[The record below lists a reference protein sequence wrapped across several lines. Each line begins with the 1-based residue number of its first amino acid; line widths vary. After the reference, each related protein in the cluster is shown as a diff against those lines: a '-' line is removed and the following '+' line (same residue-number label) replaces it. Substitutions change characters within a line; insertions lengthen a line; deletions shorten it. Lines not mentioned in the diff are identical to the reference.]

1 VSGFAGII
9 STDEA
14 TRDSTLLER
23 MVSVL
28 AFRGPDGVEI
38 SMHPGA
44 GFCFTFLRT
53 GPAPQCSHQPCSLD
67 GRVWLIGDVRL
78 DAREDLRRQIEE
90 RGGSVPRDATDEEL
104 ILRTWSQRGEGC
116 LADLLGDF
124 AFALW
129 DATARRLLCVRD
141 LLGLRPFY
149 YAHAGDHLY
158 FSNTLAVLRL
168 APGVSS
174 TLDPTFIGDFLLQ
187 EWCSDA
193 ARTVY
198 RDIRRVPPGHALDYS
213 NGRVQ
218 LSRYATLPIEQPLA
232 LARPE
237 EYVEQFR
244 FLLEQAVRDRCP
256 SGPAAVFLSGGL
268 DSTSVAAVAVA
279 QAKRNSLPLDLR
291 AYTIDCRP
299 LFEDEEGRLASL
311 VAESLGIPIEV
322 LSSASWLPYA
332 GWDDP
337 QVRTPEP
344 FHDPFLALS
353 RLQYQHIAAHARVA
367 FSGYGGDD
375 VLSGQAWPYLL
386 YLLRRRRFGAIA
398 GAFGGYILK
407 QRRIPPLRGGFRTK
421 LRRWTGRAKPF
432 AEYPQWLDP
441 QFAKEQNLRERWLE
455 LHQPPQNSHPLH
467 PIAYFGLTSD
477 FWSSASETEDG
488 GWTGVAVESRAPLLD
503 QRMLRFL
510 LRMPP
515 VPWCM
520 EKELLRRGTIDLLP
534 QEIRLRPKTPLLGDS
549 LKILAENGTWSPLP
563 LPAPAVETTAYV
575 NWKQLDATLGNAE
588 GSFLWLNLRAVSLNH
603 WLKSIENDRGI
614 R

>member
-1 VSGFAGII
+1 
-9 STDEA
+9 
-14 TRDSTLLER
+14 
-23 MVSVL
+23 MVSAM
-28 AFRGPDGVEI
+28 AFRGLDGVQI
-38 SMHPGA
+38 STHAGA

-78 DAREDLRRQIEE
+78 DAREDLRRQIEQS
-90 RGGSVPRDATDEEL
+90 GGSVPRDATDEEL
-104 ILRTWSQRGEGC
+104 ILRTWSQRGEEC
-116 LADLLGDF
+116 FTDLVGDF

-129 DATARRLLCVRD
+129 DAGARRLLCVRD
-141 LLGLRPFY
+141 LMGLRPFY

-158 FSNTLAVLRL
+158 FSNTLNVLRL
-168 APGVSS
+168 APSIPS
-174 TLDPTFIGDFLLQ
+174 TLDPSFIADFLLQ
-187 EWCSDA
+187 ECCSDSA
-193 ARTVY
+193 KTAY
-198 RDIRRVPPGHALDYS
+198 RDIRRLPPGHTLDYT

-218 LSRYATLPIEQPLA
+218 LRRYATLPIEEPLS

-244 FLLEQAVRDRCP
+244 FLLEQAVRDRLP
-256 SGPAAVFLSGGL
+256 AGPAAVFLSGGL

-279 QAKRNSLPLDLR
+279 QAKKNSLPLDLR

-311 VAESLGIPIEV
+311 VAQSLGIPIEV

-332 GWDDP
+332 GWDDA
-337 QVRTPEP
+337 QLRTPEP
-344 FHDPFLALS
+344 FHDPFLALN
-353 RLQYQHIAAHARVA
+353 RLQYQGIAGHARVA

-375 VLSGQAWPYLL
+375 VLSGQAWPHFI

-398 GAFGGYILK
+398 GAFGGYIFK

-421 LRRWTGRAKPF
+421 LRRLTGRAKPF
-432 AEYPQWLDP
+432 TGYPQWLDP
-441 QFAKEQNLRERWLE
+441 QFAKEQDLRGRWLE
-455 LHQPPQNSHPLH
+455 LQQSPQTSHPLH
-467 PIAYFGLTSD
+467 PIAYSGLTSD
-477 FWSSASETEDG
+477 FWSSASETEDAA
-488 GWTGVAVESRAPLLD
+488 WTGVAVESRAPLLD
-503 QRMLRFL
+503 QRVLRYL

-520 EKELLRRGTIDLLP
+520 EKELLRRATIDLLP
-534 QEIRLRPKTPLLGDS
+534 QEIRLRPKTPLHGDS

-563 LPAPAVETTAYV
+563 LPAPAVEMATYV
-575 NWKQLDATLGNAE
+575 NWKQLDATLANAE

-603 WLKSIENDRGI
+603 WLKGIENDRGI